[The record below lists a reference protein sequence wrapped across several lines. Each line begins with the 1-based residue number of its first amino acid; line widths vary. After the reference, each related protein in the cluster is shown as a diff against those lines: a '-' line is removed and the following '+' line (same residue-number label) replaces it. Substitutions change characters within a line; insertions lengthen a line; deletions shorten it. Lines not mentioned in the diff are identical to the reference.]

1 MFQAQFKVLRG
12 KLNLLVPQFPWLSG
26 DTDNTYLRMLQQGL
40 NELLFVNIWSSLW
53 HLVSV

>member
-26 DTDNTYLRMLQQGL
+26 DTDNSYLRMLQQGL